1 MKTVEEIN
9 LKELIEAETLEQFNR
24 NGKIRSPFNVNDK
37 TPSCSVYFN
46 SNLNKWKFKDF
57 STGLEGDAIDFIM
70 QYKNLDYNQ
79 AREYL
84 GIEVEKTPAELEIDK
99 VKSYVEWQIN
109 HQSNSPYK
117 GMKIIGIFQ
126 FVDKNNNPLYY
137 KVKLVDEKGKKIT
150 PYYHVEGDKVINK
163 RGTNEEIPYNY
174 YNLLNGIAQN
184 KPIIVVEGE
193 KDVNTINNALKYK
206 GFVATSFKGCKDL
219 SFFEGSNPNL
229 ILIGDTGL
237 AGEKYIA
244 DLKFKLLPIAKSL
257 KIVTL
262 QGLKQLGDNKD
273 VTDWLEAGHDKED
286 LLNSIDRS
294 LDLKN
299 MNELQQSKKG
309 IYKTTF
315 KKTEE
320 GVDEKY
326 RYITN
331 FNVVEASRIELVD
344 EEKEGV
350 KLILKSSTGHLYERV
365 GRSTVFN
372 DLRTFKNFLG
382 TMDLV
387 FLGKG
392 DDLGEF
398 TDWVNRYFALDVER
412 IYSGVKIL
420 PIQDKLHL
428 VTPDGAITPTGINR
442 FIKSDNTNKL
452 NIVDVDP
459 INADELS
466 ELMQYLFEF
475 TTPDKVYTIIG
486 TIINNLMVYQCESLG
501 INLHHLLLVGESGCG
516 KTTTLKNIIL
526 PLLNLPV
533 DSIKS
538 IGMTS
543 AFAMEK
549 DLSTGNYTS
558 LYDEF
563 KPSMMDSR
571 KCTKIS
577 DVLRNLY
584 ERNVNYKGDKSLNSK
599 AYRLS
604 RPIVI
609 CGEES
614 YPNAEKANIER
625 SAIVYM
631 AVSDQNDKTKEAIE
645 FLTEND
651 QLLRKLGRSLINKCL
666 NLSNSDYMSLREE
679 VKGNIKWLKKR
690 PLNTAINAC
699 TGISILNL
707 VLEDLHLSNLKIK
720 GFEECISLNIKQ
732 EVLEDG
738 EETKNIVEQMLLL
751 FDEMIADGRVRK
763 ADFIC
768 KVTSDGL
775 FIKNSEMINLIHEY
789 CYKVG
794 AAELIP
800 LKLRDFNK
808 QATKAG
814 YMLKGMKKQIKIFD
828 DFNNTSR
835 PIWFEKFSLK
845 KVRDLGCFNIAPL
858 SEFEERVQ
866 ASRNIPPIEE
876 GQASLPF

>member
-9 LKELIEAETLEQFNR
+9 LKELIEVETLEQFNR
-24 NGKIRSPFNVNDK
+24 AGKIRSPFNSNDK

-46 SNLNKWKFKDF
+46 SNLNKWKYKDF
-57 STGLEGDAIDFIM
+57 STGAEGDCLDFIM
-70 QYKNLDYNQ
+70 HYKGYDYNQ

-99 VKSYVEWQIN
+99 VKNFVEWQIN
-109 HQSNSPYK
+109 HQNNSPYK

-126 FVDKNNNPLYY
+126 FVDRNNNPLYY
-137 KVKLVDEKGKKIT
+137 KVKLVDENGKKIT

-163 RGTNEEIPYNY
+163 RGADEVPYNY
-174 YNLLNGIAQN
+174 FNLCNAIASN
-184 KPIIVVEGE
+184 KPIIVLEGE
-193 KDVNTINNALKYK
+193 KDVNTINNTLRSK

-237 AGEKYIA
+237 AGEKYIT

-257 KIVTL
+257 RIVTL
-262 QGLKQLGDNKD
+262 QGLKQLGDNMD
-273 VTDWLEAGHDKED
+273 VTDWLEAGHDRED
-286 LLNSIDRS
+286 LLNAIDRS

-331 FNVVEASRIELVD
+331 FNVIEASRIELVD

-365 GRSTVFN
+365 GRSTIFN

-398 TDWVNRYFALDVER
+398 TDWVNKYFALDVEK

-420 PIQDKLHL
+420 PIEDKLHL
-428 VTPDGAITPTGINR
+428 VTPEGAVTPTGVDR
-442 FIKSDNTNKL
+442 FIKSDKTNKL
-452 NIVDVDP
+452 SIVDVDP
-459 INADELS
+459 INADELR
-466 ELMQYLFEF
+466 EVLKYLFEF
-475 TTPDKVYTIIG
+475 TGPDKVYTIIG
-486 TIINNLMVYQCESLG
+486 TVINNLMVSQCESLG

-516 KTTTLKNIIL
+516 KSTTLKNVIL
-526 PLLNLPV
+526 PLLNLPT

-549 DLSTGNYTS
+549 DLSSGNYTS

-584 ERNVNYKGDKSLNSK
+584 ERNVNYKGDKSLNSRE
-599 AYRLS
+599 YRLS

-631 AVSDQNDKTKEAIE
+631 AVSDQNDKTKEAIDW
-645 FLTEND
+645 LIENEN
-651 QLLRKLGRSLINKCL
+651 LLRKLGRSLINKCL
-666 NLSNSDYMSLREE
+666 NLTNSDYLSIREQ
-679 VKGNIKWLKKR
+679 VKGNIPWLKKR

-699 TGISILNL
+699 SGISILNM
-707 VLEDLHLSNLKIK
+707 VMEDLGLYDLKIQ
-720 GFEECISLNIKQ
+720 GFEECIALNVKQ

-738 EETKNIVEQMLLL
+738 EETKNIIEQMLLL
-751 FDEMIADGRVRK
+751 FDNMIADGRVRN
-763 ADFIC
+763 
-768 KVTSDGL
+768 
-775 FIKNSEMINLIHEY
+775 IKTIIQFKGTELYIRTSEMIDSIHEY
-789 CYKVG
+789 CNRIG
-794 AAELIP
+794 SAELIP
-800 LKLRDFNK
+800 LKARDFKK
-808 QATKAG
+808 QCTKAG
-814 YMLKGMKKQIKIFD
+814 YILKDQK
-828 DFNNTSR
+828 
-835 PIWFEKFSLK
+835 K
-845 KVRDLGCFNIAPL
+845 KVRFFNDYTNISTTAWFDRFSVNKIRDLGCMNIAPL
-858 SEFEERVQ
+858 SEFEEKVQ

-876 GQASLPF
+876 NQASLPF